1 MKKTDLNKT
10 LEQLENEIWKE
21 PGYNSNLVITIFNLR
36 KKPLMDYTIE
46 DLRISIGQNVALVY
60 LIPLAIEALKK
71 NILAEGNLY
80 EGDLL
85 KIVLDSDVEYWKTH
99 KAEWTVVKD
108 LFEKNR
114 SLLVDEKFITKSID
128 RFEKINE

>member
-1 MKKTDLNKT
+1 M
-10 LEQLENEIWKE
+10 LEQLENEVWKE

-36 KKPLMDYTIE
+36 KKPLSDYTIE

-71 NILAEGNLY
+71 NILAEGHHY

-85 KIVLDSDVEYWKTH
+85 KMVLDSDVEYWRTH
-99 KAEWTVVKD
+99 KAEWAIVKD

-114 SLLVDEKFITKSID
+114 SLLIEEKFITKSFD
-128 RFEKINE
+128 QFEKINQ